1 MADSQLLGI
10 LLIAMVA
17 GIILF
22 RLYTILG
29 RRTGNEREPQERLG
43 RVGSAMP
50 PARADNVVALPDRTS
65 TPAEQQSGTND
76 PVARGLL
83 DVRLADRRFETE
95 HFLEGARHAYEMIV
109 TAFAARDRATLRPL
123 LNDEVYAAFDG
134 VIRGHEE
141 RQESVTYSFAGFKSV
156 RITHAA
162 LKAPSAEITVEFSAQ
177 FTSSTTDAKGA
188 VIDGDPKAVRDVVDI
203 WSFAR
208 DTRASDPNWT
218 LVATSSGG

>member
-17 GIILF
+17 GVILF

-29 RRTGNEREPQERLG
+29 RRTGNEREPQERLR
-43 RVGSAMP
+43 RVAGAMP
-50 PARADNVVALPDRTS
+50 PASPDNVVALPDRAS
-65 TPAEQQSGTND
+65 TPAEQQSGAND

-83 DVRLADRRFETE
+83 DIRLADRRFETDR
-95 HFLEGARHAYEMIV
+95 FLDGARHAYEMIV

-123 LNDEVYAAFDG
+123 LSDEVYAAFD
-134 VIRGHEE
+134 VVMRGHEE
-141 RQESVTYSFAGFKSV
+141 RKESVAYSFAGFKSV

-162 LKAPSAEITVEFSAQ
+162 LKAPNEEITVEFTAQ
-177 FTSSTTDAKGA
+177 FTSTTTDGAGA
-188 VIDGDPKAVRDVVDI
+188 VIEGDPKTVRDVTDI

-208 DTRASDPNWT
+208 DTRAGDPNWT
-218 LVATSSGG
+218 LVATSGG

>member
-17 GIILF
+17 GVILF

-29 RRTGNEREPQERLG
+29 RRTGNEREPQERLR
-43 RVGSAMP
+43 RVAGAMP
-50 PARADNVVALPDRTS
+50 PARADNVVALPDRAS
-65 TPAEQQSGTND
+65 TPAEQQSGAND

-83 DVRLADRRFETE
+83 DIKLADRQFETE
-95 HFLEGARHAYEMIV
+95 RFLDGARHAYEMIV

-123 LNDEVYAAFDG
+123 LSDEVYAAFDA
-134 VIRGHEE
+134 VMRGHEE
-141 RQESVTYSFAGFKSV
+141 RKETVAYSFAGFKSV

-162 LKAPSAEITVEFSAQ
+162 LKAPNAEITLEFAAQ
-177 FTSSTTDAKGA
+177 FTSTTTDGSGA
-188 VIDGDPKAVRDVVDI
+188 VIEGDPKTVRDVTDV

-208 DTRASDPNWT
+208 DTRAGDPNWT
-218 LVATSSGG
+218 LVATSGG